1 MERKAGRRPSD
12 GSTVVGAWLQRRSSY
27 SATVSNP
34 PSGYPR
40 VSPYLLYEDAAAAV
54 EYLQRTFGFE
64 LRLSQIGGAG
74 RMHNEL
80 LLGDDGLVMLG
91 QAGEGFSSPRT
102 LGSFPP
108 SMIHVYA
115 DDVEALHLRAK
126 DAGAEVTDLE
136 LSPAGDRR
144 FTATD
149 PEGQLW
155 VFAQRVAS

>member
-1 MERKAGRRPSD
+1 M
-12 GSTVVGAWLQRRSSY
+12 T
-27 SATVSNP
+27 NP
-34 PSGYPR
+34 PPGYLR

-54 EYLQRTFGFE
+54 EFLQQTFGFE
-64 LRLSQIGGAG
+64 LRLSQIGAAG
-74 RMHNEL
+74 RTHNEL

-108 SMIHVYA
+108 SMIHVYV
-115 DDVEALHLRAK
+115 DDVEALQARAK

-149 PEGQLW
+149 PEGQIW
-155 VFAQRVAS
+155 VLAQRVSSTNP

>member
-1 MERKAGRRPSD
+1 M
-12 GSTVVGAWLQRRSSY
+12 T
-27 SATVSNP
+27 NP
-34 PSGYPR
+34 PPGYPR
-40 VSPYLLYEDAAAAV
+40 ISPYLLYENAPAAV
-54 EYLQRTFGFE
+54 EFLQQTFGFE
-64 LRLSQIGGAG
+64 LRLSQIGAAG
-74 RMHNEL
+74 RTHNEL

-108 SMIHVYA
+108 SMIHVYV
-115 DDVEALHLRAK
+115 DDVEALHARAK

-149 PEGQLW
+149 PEGQIW
-155 VFAQRVAS
+155 VFAERVAPANP